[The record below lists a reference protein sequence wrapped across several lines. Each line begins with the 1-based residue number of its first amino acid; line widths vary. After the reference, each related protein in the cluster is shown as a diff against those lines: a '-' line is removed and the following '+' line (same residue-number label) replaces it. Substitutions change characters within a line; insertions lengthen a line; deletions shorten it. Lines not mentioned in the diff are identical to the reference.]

1 MEIERLRNFIEI
13 SKTVN
18 NLNPNYMKI
27 IFIPKLHPK
36 IRLND
41 IRVKSLKILGTKMW
55 NQLPGDIKSETS
67 YTNFKECIDT
77 WFEPKCRCN
86 VCMNVWNSISV
97 KCLLTLVNRIKTKWI
112 RNVIIKIILSK
123 SFGESSIDFYS
134 ILANVTKTIQ
144 IKMYP
149 LNSSSIICVS
159 SYSILLNKNPGLR
172 PTGVSENLRRII
184 GKVVVSALKAELLHQ
199 SDLYKHVQA
208 MKLNARQLFLP

>member
-1 MEIERLRNFIEI
+1 MRKIEKIQERCLRIVLDGYESDYDILLRKGGKVTMEIERLRNFIEI

-86 VCMNVWNSISV
+86 VCINV
-97 KCLLTLVNRIKTKWI
+97 
-112 RNVIIKIILSK
+112 
-123 SFGESSIDFYS
+123 
-134 ILANVTKTIQ
+134 
-144 IKMYP
+144 
-149 LNSSSIICVS
+149 
-159 SYSILLNKNPGLR
+159 
-172 PTGVSENLRRII
+172 
-184 GKVVVSALKAELLHQ
+184 
-199 SDLYKHVQA
+199 
-208 MKLNARQLFLP
+208 